1 MIKRILLILAVV
13 ILFIVTTAS
22 YSEYRGLACTNFAA
36 LSGDTVLFGNSEDAS
51 GDHPLK
57 DDPSESMVWFLPG
70 TDNSYGMMQLGWYA
84 QDGSRVF
91 QGGMNEFGLCYDS
104 TAIPDTL
111 LNDKPDLPY
120 NPDNSYIWEDIL
132 AKCKDTDEA
141 VEYIKNYNFKV
152 MWFQFMI
159 TDATGKTVVVSPGK
173 DGELVFNYMD
183 PSVGLIVQTNF
194 NRSNPI
200 SHFGSYPDPR
210 YDDSYNYLAEMVAK
224 DNVTVFEFEKVLDIV
239 SQKGHDA
246 YTPYSNIFDP
256 VKKVAYVYFA
266 SQFDEAVPFNLME
279 ELTIGEHEYR
289 ISELV
294 SVGTLERGLEYHKN
308 YLGKEVRFTILA
320 VFGIIAAIV
329 VVSILSMLL
338 GRRKRRKFA
347 GK

>member
-1 MIKRILLILAVV
+1 MNKKILLILVLISV
-13 ILFIVTTAS
+13 FILTTAS
-22 YSEYRGLACTNFAA
+22 YSEYKITSCTNFAA
-36 LSGDTVLFGNSEDAS
+36 VSGDIVLFGNSEDAS

-57 DDPSESMVWFLPG
+57 DDPTASMVWFLPA
-70 TDNSYGMMQLGWYA
+70 TEDSYGMMQLGWYY
-84 QDGSRVF
+84 QDSIETF
-91 QGGMNEFGLCYDS
+91 QGGMNEFGLCYDA
-104 TAIPDTL
+104 TAIPDTF

-120 NPDNSYIWEDIL
+120 NPDNSYIWQDIL
-132 AKCKDTDEA
+132 GKCKDVDEA
-141 VEYIKNYNFKV
+141 VEYIKNYNFGV

-159 TDATGKTVVVSPGK
+159 TDETGKTVVVSPGK

-210 YDDSYNYLAEMVAK
+210 YDDSYTYLASIV
-224 DNVTVFEFEKVLDIV
+224 DSGNVSVFEFEKVLDIV

-256 VKKVAYVYFA
+256 VKKVAYIYFA
-266 SQFDEAVPFNLME
+266 AQFDEAVPFNLSQ
-279 ELTIGEHEYR
+279 ELTLGEHEYR

-294 SVGTLERGLEYHKN
+294 SEATLERGLEYHKN

-329 VVSILSMLL
+329 VVSLISMLL
-338 GRRKRRKFA
+338 GRRRRKKIT